1 MHTAIEVGVVS
12 RRNRSKRRSE
22 PRYFLRL
29 LRALRATILF
39 GFGFITTSVAFA
51 AAAKPP
57 AVSQS
62 KPNIVFIM
70 SDDHAAHA
78 IGAYGSTLL
87 PTPSIDRIAR
97 EGSLLTNCFA
107 TNAVCTPSRAAILT
121 GKYSHKNGVPVFNTF
136 DGTQWTVAKELQRA
150 GYHTGMMGKWHLG
163 GTPTGFDAW
172 RILPGQ
178 GRYMNPIFLSPEGS
192 AEIKGY
198 VTDVITDLSL
208 DFLERRPKD
217 KPFFLMYHHKA
228 PHGPWQPD
236 ARDEAEFA
244 TREFTPPANF
254 NDDYAG
260 RSDSARTAKMRIA
273 DFTKQ
278 QLKAEPPPGL
288 TPQEAKLW
296 KFQRYMR
303 DYLACVASVDRNI
316 GRVLD
321 YLDRHGLRENTLVIY
336 TSDQGFFLGEH
347 GWYDKRFMYEEALR
361 MPFVARWPGVIKPGT
376 RSDKFAL
383 NVDFAPTFLAIAG
396 LTPPADLH
404 GRSLVPLLRGESPA
418 DWRTTMYYRFY
429 HTGHNQVSPH
439 WGVRTDRHKLIYFN
453 RLDQWELFDLQADPS
468 EMKNRYSDRDY
479 APTVA
484 TLKAELNRLR
494 ADLDDRDQFSDIQ
507 RDNP

>member
-1 MHTAIEVGVVS
+1 MTFRSAILSFV
-12 RRNRSKRRSE
+12 
-22 PRYFLRL
+22 
-29 LRALRATILF
+29 ALI
-39 GFGFITTSVAFA
+39 A
-51 AAAKPP
+51 AAASF
-57 AVSQS
+57 AASA
-62 KPNIVFIM
+62 KPNILFVM

-87 PTPSIDRIAR
+87 PTPNIDRIAR
-97 EGSLLTNCFA
+97 EGMLLTNCFA

-121 GKYSHKNGVPVFNTF
+121 GKYSHKNGVPTFNTF

-178 GRYMNPIFLSPEGS
+178 GRYVNPILLSPEGP

-208 DFLERRPKD
+208 EFLEKRPKE

-244 TREFTPPANF
+244 KREFTPPPNF
-254 NDDYAG
+254 KDDYAG
-260 RSDSARTAKMRIA
+260 RSDSARTAKMRVA
-273 DFTKQ
+273 DMTKQ
-278 QLKAEPPPGL
+278 QLKHEPPPGL
-288 TPQEAKLW
+288 SPDEAALW

-303 DYLACVASVDRNI
+303 DYLACVASIDRNL

-321 YLDRHGLRENTLVIY
+321 YLDRHGLRDNTIVIY

-347 GWYDKRFMYEEALR
+347 GWYDKRFMYEESIR
-361 MPFVARWPGVIKPGT
+361 MPFVVRWPGVIKAGT
-376 RSDKFAL
+376 RSDRMAL
-383 NVDFAPTFLAIAG
+383 NVDFASTFLAAAGIAEPEG
-396 LTPPADLH
+396 LQ

-418 DWRTTMYYRFY
+418 DWRTTLYYRFY
-429 HTGHNQVSPH
+429 HTGHNQVQPH
-439 WGVRTDRHKLIYFN
+439 WGVRTARHKLIYFN
-453 RLDQWELFDLQADPS
+453 RLDQWELFDLQSDPR
-468 EMKNRYSDRDY
+468 EMKNLYREPAAAS
-479 APTVA
+479 TVA
-484 TLKAELNRLR
+484 ILKAELIRLR
-494 ADLDDRDQFSDIQ
+494 TALDDRDQFSDIQ
-507 RDNP
+507 KDNP